1 MIRGPSWTN
10 DLSPYLD
17 VFAVGLTA
25 VLSFRM
31 EYWEN
36 FHIMRFKIKL
46 GAILFTI
53 LNTSHAI
60 SFILLTWRCSVLAVF
75 KRS

>member
-1 MIRGPSWTN
+1 MHER
-10 DLSPYLD
+10 LSSNLD
-17 VFAVGLTA
+17 VFAIWDNRSF
-25 VLSFRM
+25 VLSQGIRDEIF
-31 EYWEN
+31 N
-36 FHIMRFKIKL
+36 KKV

-60 SFILLTWRCSVLAVF
+60 SFILLTWRCSVLVVF

>member
-1 MIRGPSWTN
+1 MN

-17 VFAVGLTA
+17 VFALGTTA
-25 VLSFRM
+25 VLSFCR
-31 EYWEN
+31 EYWE
-36 FHIMRFKIKL
+36 HLSMIRFRIKV

-60 SFILLTWRCSVLAVF
+60 SFILFTWRCSVLAVYE
-75 KRS
+75 RSWCVDV